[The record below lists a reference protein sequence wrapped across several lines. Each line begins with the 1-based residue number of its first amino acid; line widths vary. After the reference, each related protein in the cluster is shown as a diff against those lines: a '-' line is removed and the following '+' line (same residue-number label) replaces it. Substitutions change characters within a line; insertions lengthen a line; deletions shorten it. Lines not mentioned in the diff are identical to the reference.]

1 VTIFSD
7 ATRTGADRPALMA
20 CTSLDHGT
28 FGQIVECVACSIRFR
43 SPREDDATILGLY
56 EGVEDAV
63 YLENERGR
71 VLTFTRALDR
81 LEALVS
87 SRGPLLDVGCYT
99 GVFLD
104 VAAARGWPVTGVEP
118 SRWAAAAA
126 RRRGHRVHNGTL
138 DSIPPEW
145 RSFAVVTM
153 WDALEHYTDP
163 VRELR
168 RAHALVRDDGYLVLS
183 TVNVDCGLVRLLG
196 KRWPWYMRMH
206 LSYFSPKTLTRALE
220 LAGWRVVSLGGYAH
234 VVTCDYLL
242 LKLGRY
248 LPRASRALRAAF
260 RRFGLAERTIAVDM
274 GDFVTAYAQKAAS

>member
-1 VTIFSD
+1 MMSAPNEPDLRDVPCPLCGGSRVKATLVD
-7 ATRTGADRPALMA
+7 ASTGRLDRAALVA

-28 FGQIVECVACSIRFR
+28 FGRIVECDACGIRFR

-71 VLTFTRALDR
+71 VLTFTRALDQ
-81 LEALVS
+81 LEARVP

-138 DSIPPEW
+138 DTIPPEW
-145 RSFAVVTM
+145 NSFAVVTM
-153 WDALEHYTDP
+153 WDALEHYVDP
-163 VRELR
+163 LRELR
-168 RAHALVRDDGYLVLS
+168 RASALTRDDGYLVLS

-206 LSYFSPKTLTRALE
+206 LSYFSPPTLTRALE
-220 LAGWRVVSLGGYAH
+220 LAGWRVVSLGG
-234 VVTCDYLL
+234 
-242 LKLGRY
+242 
-248 LPRASRALRAAF
+248 
-260 RRFGLAERTIAVDM
+260 
-274 GDFVTAYAQKAAS
+274 